1 MLLLSLTYFNK
12 ETLLPKFDN
21 FVIWGDKGFDVVDAA
36 ESERRRQQRKRQ
48 KQKNG
53 LSRKTKN
60 LYVHHVFLVRFSAVT
75 ARTQREDA

>member
-36 ESERRRQQRKRQ
+36 ESERRRQQRKPQ
-48 KQKNG
+48 KPKKWFIKENQKFARP
-53 LSRKTKN
+53 S
-60 LYVHHVFLVRFSAVT
+60 RFSAVT
-75 ARTQREDA
+75 AQTQREDA